1 MSISAS
7 KKLEGNQ
14 SLSIAL
20 SLSAFVDGLRESTI
34 DVLGVPPVYTL
45 PKDVGIYL
53 EFLRTMSSFLMDL
66 QNDWSRQE
74 APLPF
79 QVILSL
85 PILSRKSC

>member
-20 SLSAFVDGLRESTI
+20 SPSAFVDGLRESTI
-34 DVLGVPPVYTL
+34 EVLGVPPVYTL

-53 EFLRTMSSFLMDL
+53 EFLRTMSSFRMENAEII
-66 QNDWSRQE
+66 QNDWSRRGL
-74 APLPF
+74 A
-79 QVILSL
+79 SL
-85 PILSRKSC
+85 PGYLIPPYLV